1 MHYMI
6 MHYAVYIILYDVAAI
21 IFVTIPYCASGCVD
35 KKA

>member
-1 MHYMI
+1 
-6 MHYAVYIILYDVAAI
+6 MHYAVYIILNDVAAI